1 MFTRSSLPKNIKRNY
16 FYILTS
22 SFALTE
28 SIWMLY
34 LAEKGMSLIQIG
46 LLESIFHVTSLLMEV
61 PTGMV
66 ADLYGRKTSR
76 ILGRAA
82 ACLATLL
89 MLGASGFWSFVL
101 AFILTAIGYNLES
114 GAGDALVYD
123 SLVDQNQTDA
133 FMKIKGIQEICFQT
147 ARICALLL
155 GGFVA
160 HYSYPIAYGITA
172 LVYLISMLQAFY
184 FDEPVAGR
192 HSRTQR
198 PAMSSHIKESL
209 RVIWDHKTLLPYIL
223 YIEVFAFIY
232 TTLYFY
238 MQNALKAQGYTES
251 IIGVVLAAASLLSV
265 VTAAR
270 TYKLEAKLGP
280 INLIYLGSG
289 LGLSFIALM
298 AFSAYPIIGFAGL
311 ALVDG
316 LLYVTFSN
324 YINALIPSSHRAT
337 LLSFQSMVFSS
348 LMIIC
353 FPIFG
358 AIIEYQG
365 FKTAFMAMFGLACP
379 IMLWTMLKM
388 RQVLLQ
394 KETITE
400 AKSLENEQKVL

>member
-1 MFTRSSLPKNIKRNY
+1 MNKNATLPNNIKRNY
-16 FYILTS
+16 LYILTS

-34 LAEKGMSLIQIG
+34 LAQKGMSLIQIG

-89 MLGASGFWSFVL
+89 MLGADSFWSFVI
-101 AFILTAIGYNLES
+101 AFVLTAIGYNLES

-123 SLVDQNQTDA
+123 SLVDHQQTEA
-133 FMKIKGIQEICFQT
+133 FMKIKGIQEICFQG
-147 ARICALLL
+147 ARITALLL
-155 GGFVA
+155 GGIVA
-160 HYSYPIAYGITA
+160 HYSYPLAYSITA
-172 LVYLISMLQAFY
+172 VVYLAAMLQAFT
-184 FDEPVAGR
+184 FDEPHAGR
-192 HSRTQR
+192 QN
-198 PAMSSHIKESL
+198 MKERVNLSGHVKKSL
-209 RVIWDHKTLLPYIL
+209 GVIWDHRSLLPYIL

-238 MQNALKAQGYTES
+238 MQNALKYQGYTES
-251 IIGVVLAAASLLSV
+251 VIGVVLAAASLLSV

-270 TYKLEAKLGP
+270 AYALEAKLGP

-289 LGLSFIALM
+289 LGLVFIGIM
-298 AFSAYPIIGFAGL
+298 AFSPYPIIGFAGL

-365 FKTAFMAMFGLACP
+365 FQLAFIAMFGLACP
-379 IMLWTMLKM
+379 IMLWSMLKL
-388 RQVLLQ
+388 RAVLLVKQ
-394 KETITE
+394 ELPVPKP
-400 AKSLENEQKVL
+400 LEND